1 MNFLQEERLK
11 NYTVA
16 IIGGGPGGYVTAIRL
31 KQYGIDVVVFEKE
44 RLGGVCLNWGCI
56 PTKTLVKIADLYS
69 ECKHASEFGIT
80 LQNPEI
86 NYEKIF
92 NRKNEVVNRL
102 VSGVEFIFKKRE
114 IPIIY
119 EKVTGI
125 QKNNKDYIII
135 SENSNINAKYIIIA
149 TGSVPKE
156 LPTMKFNSEY
166 ILSSK
171 DILKLETI
179 PEKLAVVGGGVI
191 GCEFAS
197 IFSQLGVQVEIIEF
211 LPSLVNTEDTEISK
225 RLGMALKKS
234 GIKIH
239 LNTAVEGYEKSNDE
253 IHLMLSSGKTV
264 VTNKVLISVGR
275 TPKCN
280 IEFINCTLEKD
291 DSAIKIDNNFE
302 TNLPNIFA
310 IGDVTGKM
318 LLAHTASKQ
327 GLITAEIIRNE
338 LEGNNIKTEKL
349 IYENIPRCTFTNPE
363 IGSVGL
369 TEIQARDKFEEI
381 LIGKFPF
388 TANGKALCL
397 GNTFGFAKTIADK
410 ESQRLVGMHIIGP
423 HATELIAEG
432 AILINNG
439 VTINEAVKVVYAH
452 PTLSEV
458 VAESIEDLE
467 NLAIHKI

>member
-1 MNFLQEERLK
+1 MK

-56 PTKTLVKIADLYS
+56 PTKTLVKVADLFS
-69 ECKHASEFGIT
+69 ECKHADNFGINMK
-80 LQNPEI
+80 NPDI
-86 NYEKIF
+86 NYGKIF
-92 NRKNEVVNRL
+92 NRKNEVVDRL
-102 VSGVEFIFKKRE
+102 VSGVEFIFKKRY
-114 IPIIY
+114 IPVIY

-125 QKNNKDYIII
+125 QKINIDYTII
-135 SENSNINAKYIIIA
+135 SENSSINAKYIILA
-149 TGSVPKE
+149 TGSVPKG
-156 LPTMKFNSEY
+156 LHALKFDGENT
-166 ILSSK
+166 LSSK
-171 DILKLETI
+171 DILNMETL

-197 IFSQLGVQVEIIEF
+197 IFSQLGVLVEIIEF
-211 LPSLVNTEDTEISK
+211 LPNLLNTEDTEISK
-225 RLGMALKKS
+225 RLAMALKKS
-234 GIKIH
+234 GIKVH
-239 LNTAVEGYEKSNDE
+239 LNTAVERYEKDNDD
-253 IHLMLSSGKTV
+253 IHLMLSNGKTI

-275 TPKCN
+275 TPQCN
-280 IEFINCTLEKD
+280 IEFINCVLEKD
-291 DSAIKIDNNFE
+291 GNAIKIDNNFK
-302 TNLPNIFA
+302 TNLTNVFA

-327 GLITAEIIRNE
+327 GLTAAEIIRNE
-338 LEGNNIKTEKL
+338 LAGKNLKTKEL
-349 IYENIPRCTFTNPE
+349 VYENIPRCTFTNPE

-369 TEIQARDKFEEI
+369 TERQARDKFEEI

-388 TANGKALCL
+388 IANGKALGL
-397 GNTFGFAKTIADK
+397 GNTFGFVKTIADK

-432 AILINNG
+432 SILINND
-439 VTINEAVKVVYAH
+439 VSIIEAIKDVYAH

-467 NLAIHKI
+467 NLAIHKIK